1 MSDETTPQ
9 DDKAM
14 PPASAGS
21 VDELGPV
28 PRATDTGI
36 RLSLRRWIP
45 VAESIPSDGRTV
57 CVMACGTSTVGFR
70 STRFDGCEW
79 WTACE
84 ETKDFLPTET
94 SSVTHWMPLPS
105 SPSDGK

>member
-1 MSDETTPQ
+1 MDTGNTQ
-9 DDKAM
+9 DGAE
-14 PPASAGS
+14 PSPASAGS

-45 VAESIPSDGRTV
+45 VTESIPSDGMTV

-70 STRFDGCEW
+70 STRYEQFEW

-94 SSVTHWMPLPS
+94 SSVTHWMPLPAPPETS
-105 SPSDGK
+105 K

>member
-1 MSDETTPQ
+1 MTNETTPQ

-14 PPASAGS
+14 APASAGS

-45 VAESIPSDGRTV
+45 ISESTPSADRTV

-70 STRFDGCEW
+70 STRFDDCEW

-94 SSVTHWMPLPS
+94 SSVTHWMPLPA
-105 SPSDGK
+105 PPQTDE

>member
-1 MSDETTPQ
+1 MTDNDEQSIP
-9 DDKAM
+9 
-14 PPASAGS
+14 SRGS
-21 VDELGPV
+21 VGEVLAKGIADII
-28 PRATDTGI
+28 RIATEPD
-36 RLSLRRWIP
+36 WIP
-45 VAESIPSDGRTV
+45 VTESIPSDGRTV

-94 SSVTHWMPLPS
+94 SSVTHWMPLPA
-105 SPSDGK
+105 PPVLQN